1 MAYEIPERLKKLQSY
16 QPVTEVYQVR
26 LDANESFLDLPENIR
41 KDVLEAIRQVEFH
54 RYPDP
59 EARELC
65 QCFGEFFHIPST
77 LITAGN
83 GSDELI
89 SLIIQSFLIP
99 GESMVT
105 YKSGFFHV

>member
-54 RYPDP
+54 RYPP
-59 EARELC
+59 
-65 QCFGEFFHIPST
+65 
-77 LITAGN
+77 
-83 GSDELI
+83 
-89 SLIIQSFLIP
+89 
-99 GESMVT
+99 
-105 YKSGFFHV
+105 

>member
-59 EARELC
+59 KQENFVSAL
-65 QCFGEFFHIPST
+65 GNFFT
-77 LITAGN
+77 
-83 GSDELI
+83 
-89 SLIIQSFLIP
+89 FLQHLLRP
-99 GESMVT
+99 ETVRTS
-105 YKSGFFHV
+105 